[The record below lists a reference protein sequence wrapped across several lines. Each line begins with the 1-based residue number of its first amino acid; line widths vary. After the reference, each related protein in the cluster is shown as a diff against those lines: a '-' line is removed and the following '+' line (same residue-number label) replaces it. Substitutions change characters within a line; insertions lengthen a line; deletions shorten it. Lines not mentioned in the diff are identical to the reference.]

1 MEIIPAIDIID
12 GKCVR
17 LSQGNYDRK
26 KVYYEDPL
34 DVARMFEDWGLS
46 RLHLVDLDGAKARH
60 IVNHGILQR
69 IADKTK
75 LVIDFGGGIKSD
87 RDVDIAF
94 KSGARMLTIGS
105 VAVKDPEIFLDWLE
119 KYGSE
124 NIILGAD
131 HIAGEI
137 AISGWTETSGRKLID
152 FINDY
157 IEKGVKKV
165 LCTDISVD
173 GMLTGPSIEVYKKLL
188 DKFEDIH
195 LIASGGV
202 SKTKDLTDLKNI
214 GIQSVVVG
222 KAIYEGRIS
231 KEEIQTFLG

>member
-17 LSQGNYDRK
+17 LSQGNYNRK
-26 KVYYEDPL
+26 KVYNEDPL
-34 DVARMFEDWGLS
+34 EVARMFEDWGLS

-60 IVNHGILQR
+60 IVNHDILQR
-69 IADKTK
+69 IAEKTK

-94 KSGARMLTIGS
+94 KSGASMLTIGS
-105 VAVKDPEIFLDWLE
+105 VAVNDPEIFLGWMK
-119 KYGSE
+119 KYGSD

-131 HIAGEI
+131 HNAGKI
-137 AISGWTETSGRKLID
+137 AISGWTQTSSRNLID
-152 FINDY
+152 FINEY
-157 IEKGVKKV
+157 MKKGVKKI

-173 GMLTGPSIEVYKKLL
+173 GMLTGPSIEVYRELL
-188 DKFEDIH
+188 DKFENIQ

-202 SKTKDLTDLKNI
+202 SKTEDLIDLKNI
-214 GIQSVVVG
+214 GVQSVVVG

-231 KEEIQTFLG
+231 KKEIRGFLY

>member
-34 DVARMFEDWGLS
+34 EVARMFEDWGLS

-69 IADKTK
+69 IADNTK

-173 GMLTGPSIEVYKKLL
+173 GMLTGPSIEVYKELL

-202 SKTKDLTDLKNI
+202 SKTEDLTDLKNI
-214 GIQSVVVG
+214 GTQSVVVG

-231 KEEIQTFLG
+231 KEEIQSFLG